1 MWRLTAGLLVLL
13 RPGVAAGLVTIVVVI
28 VGGVTSLPQIV
39 RPAQAAGVPV
49 IQAVPAPV
57 EAASLAVVAPSPS
70 VDCAREACLALTFD
84 DGPSAVHTPRV
95 LDLLDAHDA
104 KATFFVV
111 GQQVPG
117 NEQLL
122 RRMHADGHEIGNH
135 TWGHRKIN
143 ELSPQELQDDV
154 ARTQQ
159 VITAAGVPAPRL
171 FRPPYGL
178 FNPMI
183 RSHVQMTVVS
193 WNVDPEDWRARKPE
207 KIVENVVTYAKPGAI
222 IVLHDTE
229 ELTADALDPMLAT
242 LKQQYR
248 LVTVSELLDLPPGQP
263 GIFYGR

>member
-1 MWRLTAGLLVLL
+1 
-13 RPGVAAGLVTIVVVI
+13 
-28 VGGVTSLPQIV
+28 
-39 RPAQAAGVPV
+39 
-49 IQAVPAPV
+49 
-57 EAASLAVVAPSPS
+57 
-70 VDCAREACLALTFD
+70 
-84 DGPSAVHTPRV
+84 V
-95 LDLLDAHDA
+95 LDMLDAHGA

-111 GQQVPG
+111 GQEVPG
-117 NEQLL
+117 NEPLL

-135 TWGHRKIN
+135 TWSHRKIN

-159 VITAAGVPAPRL
+159 AITAAGVPAPRL

-207 KIVENVVTYAKPGAI
+207 RIIEHVLAHAKPGAI
-222 IVLHDTE
+222 IVMHDSQQM
-229 ELTADALDPMLAT
+229 TADALDPILAT

-248 LVTVSELLDLPPGQP
+248 LVTVSDLLDLPPGQP